1 MREPILTQTGTE
13 TAPAPA
19 ARIPRRS
26 VFGWITYDLASNLFT
41 MGIVSMFFATWVRE
55 MVGPERADTVWGAI
69 TSLSYLVIFFLSPI
83 LGAMTDRARRRK
95 PFLVAST
102 LLCVG
107 FTALLGR
114 DGLALSAAFFVVANL
129 GYLAS
134 LQFYDALLPEVS
146 TEENRGR
153 IGGMGVAFGY
163 IGSFIPVTMG
173 LVLGTEDKPRLFLLL
188 AALYLLLALPCFLW
202 VRERGNPHPEPIFR
216 WSAIRESARQ
226 TVRTLRSG
234 SEYPGLTRFLVGRVF
249 YTDAINTVIIIMML
263 FTVNVAVANGF
274 TDVEGERQG
283 LLVMGFALFF
293 AVSGGFFW
301 GWMVDRSGPRNAL
314 HAVLFCWMAVF
325 SGAALVGLLALPLP
339 FLYAVASAAGFSLGG
354 VWASDRIFMLRL
366 TPPHRIGEFYG
377 LYGMVGRFSA
387 ITGPLT
393 WLLTF
398 ELLVR
403 GAGFAPLTA
412 QGVGILVLMVELVVA
427 YWILRPVSDRPARSA
442 GAAGPHPEPV
452 R

>member
-1 MREPILTQTGTE
+1 VPDPTLTGPESAAATERPHRIL
-13 TAPAPA
+13 
-19 ARIPRRS
+19 RRS
-26 VFGWITYDLASNLFT
+26 VFGWVTYDMASNLFT

-83 LGAMTDRARRRK
+83 LGAMSDRARRRK
-95 PFLVAST
+95 PFLIAST
-102 LLCVG
+102 LLCVS

-163 IGSFIPVTMG
+163 LGSFIPVTLG
-173 LVLGTEDKPRLFLLL
+173 LVLGTEDKPRLFVLL
-188 AALYLLLALPCFLW
+188 AVFYFLLALPCFIW
-202 VRERGNPHPEPIFR
+202 VRERGNPNPRPILK
-216 WSAIRESARQ
+216 WSAIRESAAE
-226 TVRTLRSG
+226 TIRTLRSG
-234 SEYPGLTRFLVGRVF
+234 REYPGLTRFLVGRVF

-274 TDVEGERQG
+274 TAVEGERQG

-293 AVSGGFFW
+293 AVAGGFFW
-301 GWMVDRSGPRNAL
+301 GWTVDRIGPRKAL
-314 HAVLFCWMAVF
+314 RAVLFCWMAVF

-339 FLYAVASAAGFSLGG
+339 FLYLVAASAGFSLGG

-366 TPPHRIGEFYG
+366 TPAHRIGEFYG

-393 WLLTF
+393 WLITF
-398 ELLVR
+398 EILVR
-403 GAGFAPLTA
+403 GFGFAPLTA
-412 QGVGILVLMVELVVA
+412 QGAGILVLMVELLIA
-427 YWILRPVSDRPARSA
+427 YWILRSVSDRPA
-442 GAAGPHPEPV
+442 GVPAAIPIDRV
-452 R
+452 V